1 MSLLTASVFATDAA
15 LAQSNAIAVKAS
27 AGAIVGRLTNA
38 AKLPIAGATITAVRA
53 DGGAI
58 RATIS
63 GSDGVYS
70 FADLPPGVW
79 SLTVQAEGAP
89 DVTAPSLQ
97 VTASQA
103 TRRDITVGGAVVAA
117 APIPLPAPAPGATA
131 PAAVAPP
138 ATVTVRIPEALQEPD
153 PAPAHDKITPWAA
166 IGYV

>member
-1 MSLLTASVFATDAA
+1 MIKTRNKSFHRLMLISSMSLLTPSVFASDAA
-15 LAQSNAIAVKAS
+15 SAPTATAAKAS

-38 AKLPIAGATITAVRA
+38 AKFPIAGATITAVRA

-97 VTASQA
+97 VTAS
-103 TRRDITVGGAVVAA
+103 
-117 APIPLPAPAPGATA
+117 
-131 PAAVAPP
+131 
-138 ATVTVRIPEALQEPD
+138 
-153 PAPAHDKITPWAA
+153 
-166 IGYV
+166 